1 MRWPLTGEWLMR
13 FRRVPAIPTRYVH
26 VLAGASLAAYR
37 VPHSVPLAVQIRWQ
51 LTIDFR
57 SADGVHRL
65 KRDVVGV
72 YRTPGNTT
80 PCYAMTR

>member
-1 MRWPLTGEWLMR
+1 MRWPFTGSISRAPL
-13 FRRVPAIPTRYVH
+13 
-26 VLAGASLAAYR
+26 
-37 VPHSVPLAVQIRWQ
+37 SVPLAVQIRWR
-51 LTIDFR
+51 LTIDSR

-65 KRDVVGV
+65 KRDVVDV